1 MKLGS
6 EVVTAVRRFLYIKL
20 TNIKEIPCTERQATH
35 TTTRQTTKRMI
46 EAGFDLENYISFSH
60 QPEQGLDG

>member
-6 EVVTAVRRFLYIKL
+6 EVVTAVRRFHYITL
-20 TNIKEIPCTERQATH
+20 THTKEIPCTERQARH
-35 TTTRQTTKRMI
+35 TTTRQTAQRMT
-46 EAGFDLENYISFSH
+46 EAGFDLENYVSFSY